1 MLRGLL
7 RGAEALLISL
17 VVYNLVTSLA
27 GWRNQRP
34 APSGDRTRRFR
45 IVVPAHDEEAVLGA
59 LLGDLAGQQYGNFE
73 TWVLADRCTDRTVD
87 IAREHGVEVAERSDG
102 PDGKGAALSWFL
114 SGHPLE
120 SADALVVLDADN
132 RVPVDMLARF
142 ADELDASHQVL
153 QAYLDVS
160 NPDASPVATASALS
174 YWASNRMVQLARTN
188 LGWTADL
195 GGTGMCLTAEA
206 IEAAGGF
213 GSSLVEDQEMGV
225 RLFAAGIN
233 VRWLHDV
240 RIRDEKPVDPAV
252 AVRQR
257 SRWAAGRSD
266 VARRWFRRLATMRT
280 PASLDLAL
288 RLRQPSR
295 MGVALVSAVLALAGA
310 VGLPFS
316 APLWA
321 TVAAVQVLAP
331 LPFLARDGVAG
342 RYLVRYP
349 VLVLLPILKVPA
361 RLIRQRGWYHT
372 PHGPDTT

>member
-1 MLRGLL
+1 M
-7 RGAEALLISL
+7 RGAEALLLSL
-17 VVYNLVTSLA
+17 VAYNLVTALA
-27 GWRNQRP
+27 GWRNQLP
-34 APSGDRTRRFR
+34 APPGNRTRRFR
-45 IVVPAHDEEAVLGA
+45 IVVPAHDEEAVVGA
-59 LLGDLAGQQYGNFE
+59 LLGDLASQQYANFA
-73 TWVLADRCTDRTVD
+73 TWVLADRCTDRTAE

-102 PDGKGAALSWFL
+102 PDGKGAALSWYL
-114 SGHPLE
+114 SEYPLDPG
-120 SADALVVLDADN
+120 DALVVLDADN
-132 RVPVDMLARF
+132 RVPTDLLARF
-142 ADELDASHQVL
+142 ADELDAGHHVL
-153 QAYLDVS
+153 QAYLDVA

-195 GGTGMCLTAEA
+195 GGTGMCLAAEA
-206 IEAAGGF
+206 IESAGGF

-240 RIRDEKPVDPAV
+240 RIQDEKPVDAGV

-266 VARRWFRRLATMRT
+266 VASRWFGRLAGMRT

-295 MGVALVSAVLALAGA
+295 MGVALGSAVLAVAGA
-310 VGLPFS
+310 AGLPFS
-316 APLWA
+316 VPLWA

-331 LPFLARDGVAG
+331 LPFLARDGVAS

-349 VLVLLPILKVPA
+349 VLVLLPLLKIPA